1 MIDSY
6 CDSNKIMIQQIA
18 IQKLE
23 CEKLQ
28 KRIEEHIQWKDSDM
42 GKKSNLK
49 QIDKLHK

>member
-1 MIDSY
+1 MIKKKQKLFCHQVSMIDSY

-28 KRIEEHIQWKDSDM
+28 NKIEEHIQWHRS
-42 GKKSNLK
+42 
-49 QIDKLHK
+49 